1 MQLPKIGERVT
12 ASSSA
17 PPRYVFFIRLSLQG
31 RSPALPLP
39 FHRMKCYTSFFR
51 FRVQRYNN
59 YLTYASVLQKKM
71 QKYVVKHKK
80 RGSKSPLSFEKPNTY
95 AITWSNPRKQVRKQK
110 GRSTR
115 RPYYLPRPIR
125 VVPE

>member
-59 YLTYASVLQKKM
+59 YLTYASVLAEKL

-80 RGSKSPLSFEKPNTY
+80 EGAKAPSPLRNEHTND
-95 AITWSNPRKQVRKQK
+95 
-110 GRSTR
+110 
-115 RPYYLPRPIR
+115 YLA
-125 VVPE
+125 